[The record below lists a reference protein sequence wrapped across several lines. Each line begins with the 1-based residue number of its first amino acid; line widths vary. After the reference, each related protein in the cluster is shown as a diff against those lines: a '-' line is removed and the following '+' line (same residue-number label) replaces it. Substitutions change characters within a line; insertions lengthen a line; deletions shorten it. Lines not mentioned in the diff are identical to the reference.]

1 MKTTV
6 IKSFQGKIYHFY
18 QLLNLKMLNVN
29 VQCVSGVPQ
38 IKWVGK
44 AEQESYFTLEVI
56 LQ

>member
-18 QLLNLKMLNVN
+18 HLLNFKMLNVN